1 MTYPNGDIYFGAW
14 KDGKADG
21 EGIFAKVEGP
31 FYQGGWKQDKQHGK
45 GKEIQKGGETIYE
58 GDFFEG

>member
-1 MTYPNGDIYFGAW
+1 MTYSNGDIYFGDW

-21 EGIFAKVEGP
+21 EGIFAKVDGQ

-45 GKEIQKGGETIYE
+45 GEEI
-58 GDFFEG
+58 